1 MSLASVKHQK
11 VLKVPGNGAETPDLV
26 VVEEPLEIRI
36 LHGPANDRKKST
48 LSVTMRT
55 PGHDF
60 ELAAGFLFTE
70 GVISHADDIK
80 VVRHCEDVDQPEAL
94 HNIVIVELQES
105 TVFDE
110 EKLKRNFYMTSSCG
124 VCGKASIE
132 AIENQNCPVL
142 LLNKGAVS
150 TEVLHGLSDTLR
162 EHQKNFAY
170 TGGIHAAAAFNSSG
184 ELLLSRED
192 VGRHNALDK
201 LVGAQLLEKTLLNDS
216 NILMLSG
223 RLSFEL
229 IQKAVM
235 GGFPIVAA
243 VGAPSSLA
251 IETAKSFNQ
260 TVIGFLRDHRFNI
273 YSVPERI
280 SNTTT

>member
-1 MSLASVKHQK
+1 MASVKHQK
-11 VLKVPGNGAETPDLV
+11 VLKVPGNGTETPDLV

-36 LHGPANDRKKST
+36 WHGPSNNRRKST

-70 GVISHADDIK
+70 GVISDSADIK
-80 VVRHCEDVDQPEAL
+80 VVRYCEDVDEPAAL
-94 HNIVIVELQES
+94 HNIVIVELHES

-142 LLNKGAVS
+142 PFNAGSVS
-150 TEVLHGLSDTLR
+150 ANVFHGLSNTLK

-170 TGGIHAAAAFNSSG
+170 TGGIHAAAAFNSEG

-201 LVGAQLLEKTLLNDS
+201 LVGAQLLSHSLLNGA

-235 GGFPIVAA
+235 GGFSIVAA

-251 IETAKSFNQ
+251 IETAQNFNQ
-260 TVIGFLRDHRFNI
+260 TVIGFLRDNRFNI

-280 SNTTT
+280 IYPST